1 MEGNPLV
8 SVIINC
14 FNGEEFL
21 REAIDSVLA
30 QTYTH
35 WEIIFWDN
43 QSTDATAEIVKSY
56 TDSRIRYYYAP
67 NHTPL
72 GEARNLAV
80 EKAKGEYINFL
91 DADDIWMPN
100 KLEEQIKLIEPGVCE
115 VVYSPFEIYF
125 SNRNKKNKRMLS
137 YYQNLYKPDP
147 HKTTYQNLLFSNWI
161 IFSSVIFNKS
171 LFVKVGGVN
180 SSFKQNEDYDVL
192 LKCSLQTKFR
202 VALNTKIY
210 YRVHTNNNSL
220 KNGDVH
226 IYEMRTIF
234 SQLPFSVDLEEAKA
248 INEARFAIYLWRK
261 RQFATSMLHICK
273 LCRLKALVKIIYNRF
288 FKHLK

>member
-80 EKAKGEYINFL
+80 EKTKGEYINFL

-100 KLEEQIKLIEPGVCE
+100 KLEEQIKLIEPGVWLIVDTCWHTNFIE
-115 VVYSPFEIYF
+115 DMLDVVTLTI
-125 SNRNKKNKRMLS
+125 
-137 YYQNLYKPDP
+137 LY
-147 HKTTYQNLLFSNWI
+147 H
-161 IFSSVIFNKS
+161 
-171 LFVKVGGVN
+171 
-180 SSFKQNEDYDVL
+180 
-192 LKCSLQTKFR
+192 
-202 VALNTKIY
+202 
-210 YRVHTNNNSL
+210 YRVDER
-220 KNGDVH
+220 NGV
-226 IYEMRTIF
+226 IE
-234 SQLPFSVDLEEAKA
+234 V
-248 INEARFAIYLWRK
+248 N
-261 RQFATSMLHICK
+261 
-273 LCRLKALVKIIYNRF
+273 ALD
-288 FKHLK
+288 